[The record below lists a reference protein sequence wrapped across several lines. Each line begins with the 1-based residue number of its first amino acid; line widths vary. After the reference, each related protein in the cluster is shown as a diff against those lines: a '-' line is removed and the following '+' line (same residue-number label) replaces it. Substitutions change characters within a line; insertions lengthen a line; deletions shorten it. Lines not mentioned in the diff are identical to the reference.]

1 MAKYIAQR
9 RLLVNGKMYE
19 PGEEVKL
26 KKSEADR
33 IAGQTLGGRP
43 ILKVVE
49 EKKKGG
55 K

>member
-9 RLLVNGKMYE
+9 RLLIGGKMYE
-19 PGEEVKL
+19 PGAEIKL
-26 KKSEADR
+26 KKSEGER
-33 IAGQTLGGRP
+33 IAEQKLGGHP